1 MTFMLAQAAGLIMT
15 ALAVAIAGAVL
26 KAFLRALG
34 RSLAASP
41 VASYAAG
48 SPNVGRFE
56 AAGNTLRGSAWRQR
70 AAA

>member
-1 MTFMLAQAAGLIMT
+1 MTFMLALAAGLIMT

-26 KAFLRALG
+26 NAYLRALG

-48 SPNVGRFE
+48 RLNVRRFE
-56 AAGNTLRGSAWRQR
+56 VAGNTVRGSAWSQR
-70 AAA
+70 AVA